1 MMAPVG
7 HTDPFR
13 LLLLASIVVTSSCAS
28 GGSSGNAGT
37 LRLAGDLD
45 AGVGQVVAAGAGCG
59 LRLVDARKDAAG
71 RSAAVV
77 LLDGASN
84 PLPENALVMVRLE
97 SDAEAVKAVYE
108 AHPLAEYGM
117 RLPDLSVGVDGP
129 GCSCTGAARLD
140 GGVRYSRG
148 LAMGNVA
155 RATRCLRE
163 ALGATPIP

>member
-1 MMAPVG
+1 MAPG
-7 HTDPFR
+7 GPAGPSRH
-13 LLLLASIVVTSSCAS
+13 LLLAALAATVSCAS
-28 GGSSGNAGT
+28 CGSSVA
-37 LRLAGDLD
+37 LAPVRLAGDLD
-45 AGVGQVVAAGAGCG
+45 AGVGQVVSAGESCG
-59 LRLVDARKDAAG
+59 LRLVDARKDPAG
-71 RSAAVV
+71 GSAFVV

-163 ALGATPIP
+163 ALGAPAAP

>member
-1 MMAPVG
+1 MAPMG

-84 PLPENALVMVRLE
+84 PRPENTLVAIRLE
-97 SDAEAVKAVYE
+97 SGAEGVTVAYE

-117 RLPDLSVGVDGP
+117 RPPDLRIGVDGT
-129 GCSCTGAARLD
+129 GCSCIGAARQD

-148 LAMGNVA
+148 LAMGNVV

-163 ALGATPIP
+163 ALGSPAAP